1 MDLRDWFYRQRVSE
15 VELAEGFELAEAA
28 DRAIMRDA
36 GIVGVCSGGTAS
48 ANGATLSVDLTA
60 GVVYDQLGQRIA
72 WDGTENVDV
81 SRDTSGAVT
90 NVVTPGN
97 ERWVSIFAV
106 FNRLAGNARV
116 DGNGDEVLYDQ
127 DESYTFRVLQGA
139 EAAIG
144 AATRPSLQG
153 DAILLCDVQLE
164 QGQTLLAGGD
174 ISLTRRQWAFAV
186 GAGFGTAEEAIASL
200 FASPV
205 STFTAGLVVEEA
217 NDEVAI
223 LGTSDRPSSGKY
235 KLLLQAPVNDSGTV
249 VYARMY
255 AVDGAGGGGLGSFCL
270 TINAR
275 RNNSLDRWEADSS
288 AVGAAE
294 WSVGIPA
301 VGASFMMLR
310 GRASGAANWTS
321 WTYETAIQ
329 SPEGILEG
337 AGTTTTYAGWQG
349 TSGPSTAGYVGV
361 GVPFRKRFPGVP
373 GGLSFT
379 VESTDNITGFPVVI
393 SATVDGARVRAL
405 ATAVSTETFFFGTV
419 QAG

>member
-72 WDGTENVDV
+72 WEGTENVDV

-106 FNRLAGNARV
+106 FTRLAGNPRV

-153 DAILLCDVQLE
+153 DAILLCDIQLE

-186 GAGFGTAEEAIASL
+186 GAGFGTAEEAIAAL
-200 FASPV
+200 FGSPV
-205 STFTAGLVVEEA
+205 STFASGLVVEEA
-217 NDEVAI
+217 DDEVA
-223 LGTSDRPSSGKY
+223 LLRTTERPSTSDY
-235 KLLLQAPVNDSGTV
+235 KLIAQVPITAAGAL
-249 VYARMY
+249 VYLRMY
-255 AVDGAGGGGLGSFCL
+255 AATTGGISI
-270 TINAR
+270 TANAR
-275 RNNSLDRWEADSS
+275 RNNTLDRWEADDAAYGCAAELTFVS
-288 AVGAAE
+288 APVVGA
-294 WSVGIPA
+294 VVA
-301 VGASFMMLR
+301 VR
-310 GRASGAANWTS
+310 GRTSGLTNWTTWQQVMS
-321 WTYETAIQ
+321 MNADDGAWEGDGQ
-329 SPEGILEG
+329 S
-337 AGTTTTYAGWQG
+337 TTYAGWEG
-349 TSGPSTAGYVGV
+349 VSGAVAGNVGV
-361 GVPFRKRFPGVP
+361 GVPFKKRFAGTPS
-373 GGLSFT
+373 SFAF
-379 VESTDNITGFPVVI
+379 VVHSQVNITGSPAAV
-393 SATVDGARVRAL
+393 SAAPNGVGVRAL
-405 ATAVSTETFFFGTV
+405 ATAGNTQTSFYCTV
-419 QAG
+419 TAS